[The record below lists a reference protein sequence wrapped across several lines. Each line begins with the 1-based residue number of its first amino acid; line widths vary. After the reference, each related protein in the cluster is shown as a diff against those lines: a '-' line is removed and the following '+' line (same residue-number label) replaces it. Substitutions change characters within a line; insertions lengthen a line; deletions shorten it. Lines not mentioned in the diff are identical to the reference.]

1 MEENC
6 RCSKQCASLQFNV
19 DHGAIRDHINVLVN
33 KYKKKIRAEER
44 ASGISPDKP
53 SELDELIQQ
62 IIALEES
69 APADT
74 CSKDK
79 VDKAKADVRMK
90 AMERLSQTK
99 KRASE
104 EAEEGEDKPKRT
116 RTKTGHAMEFVKERA
131 RHSAEIREKELELE
145 KGRQE
150 QQLKVQQQQAGM
162 LKLLHQ
168 QQLQNQQ
175 KQQQFP

>member
-1 MEENC
+1 MLTTEPSGTTSMSWYTST
-6 RCSKQCASLQFNV
+6 R
-19 DHGAIRDHINVLVN
+19 
-33 KYKKKIRAEER
+33 KKIRAEGR
-44 ASGISPDKP
+44 ASGISPDEP

-69 APADT
+69 APTDT

-79 VDKAKADVRMK
+79 VDKAKAEDVRMK

-116 RTKTGHAMEFVKERA
+116 RRKTGDAMEFLKERA
-131 RHSAEIREKELELE
+131 
-145 KGRQE
+145 Q
-150 QQLKVQQQQAGM
+150 
-162 LKLLHQ
+162 
-168 QQLQNQQ
+168 
-175 KQQQFP
+175 